1 MKNRLPFLFLLL
13 FLGVASLVSAQPPR
27 PDHGTHG
34 SPAGTLPDSIAG
46 KVDAVFREYASAASP
61 GCALAILHDG
71 QVCYQRGYG
80 MATLEHGVAIGPAS
94 VFHVA
99 SLTKQF
105 TAAAIVRLALAGKLS
120 LADDVRKYVPQVPDL
135 GHVITLAH
143 LLHHTSGLRDQWD
156 LHRLAGWRGTDVI
169 SEADILEMT
178 GRQQG
183 LNFAPGEA
191 FSYSNTGYTLLG
203 LVVKKVAGL
212 PLRDYA
218 DSVFFRPLGMHHTHF
233 QGDHAEVTPNRTSA
247 YQQDPQGHWQVF
259 VPVYDNYGSTGL
271 MTTVADLARW
281 DAYLYAA
288 GDAAFGLAMQ
298 SAGRLNDQTPLLYA
312 SGLALQDYKGHPLV
326 WHPGSDAGY
335 RSVYLHFPG
344 PRLSVILLGNAA
356 GMNAESLA
364 KKVADLFLPQRPAV
378 AVPPAAKTDST
389 VLKAW
394 AGTYLDT
401 AAKATLVIGYR
412 AGQLAK
418 GNDPLVAVGGHTF
431 EDRKADATY
440 AFTGGA
446 ARTALEVR
454 AKGNRKVTYRKIEP
468 VTLPPDRLG
477 EYAGWFY
484 SPELDVWYTFSLRE
498 GALVAKV
505 PRNAPFPLKP
515 LAKDVFT
522 GPVTVAFTRDAKRK
536 VNGFWLTLGKTQNL
550 RFRKTGER
558 QGMGD

>member
-1 MKNRLPFLFLLL
+1 MKNYFLFPFLCI
-13 FLGVASLVSAQPPR
+13 ASLVFAQPPG
-27 PDHGTHG
+27 PAQAAATGTSG
-34 SPAGTLPDSIAG
+34 GTLPDSLVR
-46 KVDAVFREYASAASP
+46 KVDAVFAAFASDASP
-61 GCALAILHDG
+61 GCALVVLRDG
-71 QVCYQRGYG
+71 QVHYQQGYG
-80 MATLEHGVAIGPAS
+80 MANLEHGVAIGPAS

-120 LADDVRKYVPQVPDL
+120 LADDVRKYVPEVPDL
-135 GHVITLAH
+135 GHVITLTH

-178 GRQQG
+178 GRQRG

-203 LVVKKVAGL
+203 LVVKKVAGM
-212 PLRDYA
+212 PLRAYA
-218 DSVFFRPLGMHHTHF
+218 DSVFFRPLEMHHTHF
-233 QGDHAEVTPNRTSA
+233 QGDHAEVTPKRTSA
-247 YQQDPQGHWQVF
+247 YQQDPQGRWKVS
-259 VPVYDNYGSTGL
+259 VPAYDNYGATGL

-288 GDAAFGLAMQ
+288 GAGNAAFGRAML

-312 SGLALQDYKGHPLV
+312 SGLALQDYKGHPVV

-344 PRLSVILLGNAA
+344 SRLSVIVLGNAA
-356 GMNAESLA
+356 GLNAESLA
-364 KKVADLFLPQRPAV
+364 KKVADLLLPESPV
-378 AVPPAAKTDST
+378 AAYPPAAKMDST
-389 VLKAW
+389 ALKAW

-401 AAKATLVIGYR
+401 TANATLVIGYR
-412 AGQLAK
+412 AGLLAK
-418 GNDPLVAVGGHTF
+418 GNDPLVAVSGHTF
-431 EDRKADATY
+431 ADWKANATY
-440 AFTGGA
+440 AFTGAA

-454 AKGNRKVTYRKIEP
+454 TKGNRKVTYRKVEP
-468 VTLPPDRLG
+468 AALLPDRLG

-484 SPELDVWYTFSLRE
+484 SPELDVWYTLSLRE

-505 PRNAPFPLKP
+505 PRNVPFPLEP
-515 LAKDVFT
+515 LTKDVFT
-522 GPVTVAFTRDAKRK
+522 GPVIVAFTRDATR
-536 VNGFWLTLGKTQNL
+536 NITGFWLTLGKTQNL
-550 RFRKTGER
+550 RFRKAARPAGL
-558 QGMGD
+558 